1 MNEKELES
9 ELDEQLEQMRDPEA
23 ERSFVEALEEA
34 LSKIVPVSPPK
45 PNRHQRRKELAK
57 EKKGGRGYTKSPKS
71 KRRR

>member
-1 MNEKELES
+1 MNEN
-9 ELDEQLEQMRDPEA
+9 ELDLITDEIRNPEEEQNLAQ
-23 ERSFVEALEEA
+23 ALEEA
-34 LSKIVPVSPPK
+34 LSKIVPLSPPK